1 MVEETCV
8 KGKKENK
15 RQKKEQIRT
24 EQGVSCLEGK
34 EEERSLSLT
43 RRCSSIIRK
52 HREEAGFEE
61 KRRVPQWEEVVSV
74 YDPKTGRLHLHK
86 DTPLKPGLQQFK
98 FEASFGVAS
107 TMTTHAV
114 KFWDLERKA
123 SPRELARMH
132 GFPDSFLV
140 PKTRA
145 SDLFGNDVTVPVA
158 RHAIG
163 CLLSSM
169 RSDPFG
175 GSPPVA
181 TFVDVCSGVG
191 GFHVAASQVGL
202 SCVGY
207 SEVKQH
213 AKEAYDA
220 NFPGTKDLG
229 DLTTAD
235 WPSCDLVLAGFPCQ
249 PFSRCLKADRSSHPE
264 KYVSSLLCG
273 VLSSTGASGFVFENV
288 PTLATI
294 GKENFDS
301 LLSDLDKEG
310 FETSFRVFDSHDFGV
325 PQRRRRLFLI
335 GRRVGSDLVGDERKQ
350 LLLSPPPCLSSG
362 RTILADV
369 LE

>member
-1 MVEETCV
+1 M
-8 KGKKENK
+8 
-15 RQKKEQIRT
+15 
-24 EQGVSCLEGK
+24 
-34 EEERSLSLT
+34 EEERKEHKKDEEETLRESKESSLSLT
-43 RRCSSIIRK
+43 RRCLSIIRK

-61 KRRVPQWEEVVSV
+61 KRRVPQWEGVVSV

-145 SDLFGNDVTVPVA
+145 SDLFGNAVTVPVA

-169 RSDPFG
+169 RGGGG
-175 GSPPVA
+175 GSPPVS

-191 GFHVAASQVGL
+191 GFHVAASQLGL
-202 SCVGY
+202 ACVGY
-207 SEVKQH
+207 SEVKPH
-213 AKEAYDA
+213 AKEAYEA
-220 NFPGTKDLG
+220 NFPGTTDLG

-235 WPSCDLVLAGFPCQ
+235 WPCSDLVLAGFPCQ
-249 PFSRCLKADRSSHPE
+249 PFSRCLKADRSSHPQ
-264 KYVSSLLCG
+264 KHVSSLLRG
-273 VLSSTGASGFVFENV
+273 ILSSTKARGFVFENV

-294 GKENFDS
+294 GKENLES
-301 LLSDLDKEG
+301 LLSDLVQEG
-310 FETSFRVFDSHDFGV
+310 FETAFRVFDSYEFGV

-335 GRRVGSDLVGDERKQ
+335 GRRVGDDRAGNEKLF
-350 LLLSPPPCLSSG
+350 LSPPPLSLG
-362 RTILADV
+362 RKQEERTVLADV
-369 LE
+369 LDCQ